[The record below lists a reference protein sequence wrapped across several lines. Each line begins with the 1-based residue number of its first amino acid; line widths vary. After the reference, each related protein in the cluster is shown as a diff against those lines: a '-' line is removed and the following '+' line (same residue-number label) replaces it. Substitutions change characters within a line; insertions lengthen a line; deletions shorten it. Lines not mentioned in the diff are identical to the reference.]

1 MRKVGAAQATRL
13 PSSRE
18 SFAIRGAVICFYD
31 KLTPTYSHFDV
42 KTVVG
47 DFRTRMAIDD
57 EIDAIKSQ
65 YPESQSNLALSLR
78 LKLLSVLPGGSGL
91 VVKLSEVLR
100 FAD

>member
-1 MRKVGAAQATRL
+1 
-13 PSSRE
+13 
-18 SFAIRGAVICFYD
+18 
-31 KLTPTYSHFDV
+31 
-42 KTVVG
+42 
-47 DFRTRMAIDD
+47 MAIDD

-91 VVKLSEVLR
+91 VVKLSEVLG